1 MKKVLI
7 AVLAVCLC
15 LFVCACG
22 SSDENASAENKGTE
36 APMVENKSET
46 VGQAADTD
54 QIIADGM
61 RSEVKDALDTY
72 EAFFVEYCDIMK
84 KYQEDPTNMELMTE
98 YTAFMGQY
106 AETMTKMEALNDGT
120 LNDAEMK
127 YYIEVSGRISQM
139 LLEIANET

>member
-7 AVLAVCLC
+7 AVLVVCMSFLA
-15 LFVCACG
+15 CACG
-22 SSDENASAENKGTE
+22 NSDKNVSEGHKSTE
-36 APMVENKSET
+36 AAVVENKTESVTQAVET
-46 VGQAADTD
+46 DEEL
-54 QIIADGM
+54 ADGM
-61 RSEVKDALDTY
+61 RAEVKDALETY

-127 YYIEVSGRISQM
+127 YYVEVSGRISQM
-139 LLEIANET
+139 LLEVAGQT